1 MGGKID
7 WSALNIVAE
16 YLKDDD
22 MEMLID
28 GLLVMSS
35 ESNKG

>member
-7 WSALNIVAE
+7 WNALNTVAE
-16 YLKDDD
+16 YLRDDD

-35 ESNKG
+35 EANKE